1 MAEKALLDGNF
12 PFREIARR
20 HLETADE
27 LLGGQGRQ
35 LIYACLELR
44 LAIEAIAYD
53 TLQAYEKN
61 LSSEIAD
68 AYSHWQPSK
77 ILQLLSTH
85 DPLVDMSL
93 RVQVRKVDEEGE
105 PLGGPPIFDGVDRR
119 LTVAWVEKAHRSL
132 GSFLHQRTIS
142 QLQNGKAFDEAK
154 ARTEATRVLIAIR
167 EVLASEVYG
176 IKLSGELSIPV

>member
-1 MAEKALLDGNF
+1 MAEKARLDGNF

-68 AYSHWQPSK
+68 AYAHWQPSK
-77 ILQLLSTH
+77 ILRKRCFPSTLTKRDRPFRKLPLRRWWQNAPEAVIALPICPLS
-85 DPLVDMSL
+85 VSF
-93 RVQVRKVDEEGE
+93 RK
-105 PLGGPPIFDGVDRR
+105 RR
-119 LTVAWVEKAHRSL
+119 RKYA
-132 GSFLHQRTIS
+132 
-142 QLQNGKAFDEAK
+142 
-154 ARTEATRVLIAIR
+154 
-167 EVLASEVYG
+167 
-176 IKLSGELSIPV
+176 